1 MTEPKP
7 SPPMK
12 VEVQLRT
19 LAMDL
24 WASTEHK
31 IRYKKDIYVSP
42 EDSQALLECAHGCSE
57 IDRKLEQIYH
67 NVNKFKTEKEKQK

>member
-1 MTEPKP
+1 
-7 SPPMK
+7 MK

-31 IRYKKDIYVSP
+31 IRYKKDNYISP
-42 EDSQALLECAHGCSE
+42 EDSQALLECAISCSE
-57 IDRKLEQIYH
+57 IDRKLENIYEH
-67 NVNKFKTEKEKQK
+67 IKKSKEEQEKKTL

>member
-1 MTEPKP
+1 
-7 SPPMK
+7 MK

-31 IRYKKDIYVSP
+31 IRYKKDYTITEETAHDLKQCAEVSAMLDARMEAIHHASIP
-42 EDSQALLECAHGCSE
+42 
-57 IDRKLEQIYH
+57 
-67 NVNKFKTEKEKQK
+67 

>member
-1 MTEPKP
+1 
-7 SPPMK
+7 MK

-31 IRYKKDIYVSP
+31 IRYKKDNLLSP
-42 EDSQALLECAHGCSE
+42 ADNQALFECAQSCSE
-57 IDRKLEQIYH
+57 IDRKLETIYQ
-67 NVNKFKTEKEKQK
+67 NVLKNKVSQEIRNR